1 LKVFQYGL
9 ICVQYVLIILVK
21 NLLIL
26 VKFHYLCWICVEFV
40 LNLCLFLSPGDDDM
54 HYA

>member
-40 LNLCLFLSPGDDDM
+40 FIFITRWWWYALCI
-54 HYA
+54 